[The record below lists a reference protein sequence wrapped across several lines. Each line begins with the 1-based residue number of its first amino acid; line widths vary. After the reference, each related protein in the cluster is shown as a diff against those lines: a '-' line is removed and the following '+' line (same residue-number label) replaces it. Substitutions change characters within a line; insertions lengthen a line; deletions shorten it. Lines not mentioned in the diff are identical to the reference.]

1 MRFEFTPT
9 FGEQYLASFAV
20 LRRSLIQLIAG
31 ALFPLMGLVILVTI
45 VALERRV
52 PTAYEFLI
60 ITLTLAFTPLI
71 TAFTVWMY
79 RRKNRLVQG
88 AHRITFEDEGVR
100 VAAPAFDTL
109 LRYSAIRKVAE
120 TKRFLL
126 LFFSAYG
133 AQYVP
138 KRVIPPEQLSTLR
151 QLLRERV
158 IA

>member
-100 VAAPAFDTL
+100 VAAQAFDTL
-109 LRYSAIRKVAE
+109 LRYSAVRTVAG
-120 TKRFLL
+120 TKLWLL
-126 LFFSAYG
+126 TFFSAYG
-133 AQYVP
+133 SHVSAS
-138 KRVIPPEQLSTLR
+138 RFIPPR
-151 QLLRERV
+151 Q
-158 IA
+158 

>member
-1 MRFEFTPT
+1 MQFEFTPT

-31 ALFPLMGLVILVTI
+31 AVFPLMGFALLVTI
-45 VALERRV
+45 VALERRA
-52 PTAYEFLI
+52 PTPHECLVIGF
-60 ITLTLAFTPLI
+60 TLAFTPLM
-71 TAFTVWMY
+71 TAFAVWMY

-88 AHRITFEDEGVR
+88 AHRITFEDEGIR
-100 VAAPAFDTL
+100 VTAPAFDTL

-133 AQYVP
+133 AQYIP
-138 KRVIPPEQLSTLR
+138 KRIISHEQLDTLR
-151 QLLRERV
+151 RLLRDRV
-158 IA
+158 PA

>member
-9 FGEQYLASFAV
+9 FSEQYLASFAV
-20 LRRSLIQLIAG
+20 QRRSPIQLIAA
-31 ALFPLMGLVILVTI
+31 ALFPLMGLFIIVTI
-45 VALERRV
+45 VAFERRA

-60 ITLTLAFTPLI
+60 IAFALAFTPLI

-100 VAAPAFDTL
+100 VAAPTFETL

-133 AQYVP
+133 AQYIP
-138 KRVIPPEQLSTLR
+138 KRIISHEQLDTVR
-151 QLLRERV
+151 QLLRDKV
-158 IA
+158 QA

>member
-88 AHRITFEDEGVR
+88 AHRITFEDEEFV
-100 VAAPAFDTL
+100 
-109 LRYSAIRKVAE
+109 SQRKRL
-120 TKRFLL
+120 TR
-126 LFFSAYG
+126 SCG
-133 AQYVP
+133 IQ
-138 KRVIPPEQLSTLR
+138 
-151 QLLRERV
+151 
-158 IA
+158 

>member
-1 MRFEFTPT
+1 MQFEFTPT
-9 FGEQYLASFAV
+9 FGEQYLASCAV
-20 LRRSLIQLIAG
+20 QRRSAIQLIAG
-31 ALFPLMGLVILVTI
+31 ALFPLMGLVLVVTI
-45 VALERRV
+45 VALGRRA
-52 PTAYEFLI
+52 PTPYEFLVTG
-60 ITLTLAFTPLI
+60 ITLGFTPLM

-120 TKRFLL
+120 TRRFLL
-126 LFFSAYG
+126 MFFSAYG
-133 AQYVP
+133 AQYIP
-138 KRVIPPEQLSTLR
+138 KRVIPPEQLDTLR
-151 QLLRERV
+151 QFLRERV

>member
-79 RRKNRLVQG
+79 RRKNRLEQG
-88 AHRITFEDEGVR
+88 DSCDSQGRRNQTIPLDV
-100 VAAPAFDTL
+100 L
-109 LRYSAIRKVAE
+109 LGIRSAVY
-120 TKRFLL
+120 T
-126 LFFSAYG
+126 
-133 AQYVP
+133 
-138 KRVIPPEQLSTLR
+138 
-151 QLLRERV
+151 
-158 IA
+158 